1 MLQVRGAHD
10 GRPGQ
15 MLPPEDRRFLGRR
28 GGALAGGRGHRKLRP
43 VGPTGRRHRAD
54 RRAVS
59 QRLRGPPRPTFSPRD
74 CVPSRGEKASP
85 KPGGDAETFTL
96 SFRHLFGT
104 APSRLRTTLTAPV
117 ASPQSST
124 CRGTTKGQVPSLCT
138 SARASSA
145 KTSRRRSICMRP
157 TVLRRH
163 CSDRRWR
170 MTGSGPS
177 LGRRTMTRGARPQAH
192 KVAGGSSFGENK
204 RGSASRL
211 IGERRRSV
219 VFFLVPRQVWQEL
232 RVCLSLHQE

>member
-1 MLQVRGAHD
+1 MLSPEGEDIASFGRSVQLAGDTALIGAPYHNAF
-10 GRPGQ
+10 
-15 MLPPEDRRFLGRR
+15 EVRR
-28 GGALAGGRGHRKLRP
+28 GPLSLLVIVFLP
-43 VGPTGRRHRAD
+43 D
-54 RRAVS
+54 
-59 QRLRGPPRPTFSPRD
+59 
-74 CVPSRGEKASP
+74 RGEKASP